1 MTVTATSIL
10 FWVLLFIVFY
20 TYFGYGI
27 IVWLFLKLRDM
38 FKKKNAAGADDYQ
51 LPGIAF
57 IIPAYNEG
65 EVIAEKIQNTID
77 LNYPPERLKII
88 VVADGST
95 DNTPDV
101 VKTFPGVIFLQ
112 APVRKGKAA
121 AMNHAVEYSG
131 DSEIL
136 VFSDANT
143 SVNSDALKKMIL
155 QYANPKVGGVSGEK
169 KVLSL
174 ESGEGKGESAYWK
187 YESALKQLDSRLH
200 SVAGA
205 AGELLSV
212 RRSLYEPLEESI
224 ILDDFVLSFRV
235 CMKGYSV
242 KYEPKAVATENPSL
256 DLKEEKKRKLR
267 ISAGAF
273 QAIQKLLPLLNIF
286 KYGTVS
292 FQYISRRVFRW
303 VVCPLALPLIFILNI
318 ILVVQHSEPLILY
331 KLLLTLQVAFYLISL
346 VGGILAGVGRKVGV
360 FYVAFYFVFMNYSV
374 FGGFARYLRGGQ
386 STNWDKSAR
395 AGEKNYKS
403 LSKNT

>member
-1 MTVTATSIL
+1 MTVSATSIL
-10 FWVLLFIVFY
+10 YWFLLFIVFY

-27 IVWLFLKLRDM
+27 LVWLFLKLRDM
-38 FKKKNAAGADDYQ
+38 FKKNTPPSLSNFQ
-51 LPGIAF
+51 LPKVAF

-65 EVIAEKIQNTID
+65 EIIAQKLKNSTSFD
-77 LNYPPERLKII
+77 YPPELLKII
-88 VVADGST
+88 VVADGSGDKT
-95 DNTPDV
+95 ADV
-101 VKTFPGVIFLQ
+101 VKNFPGIIFLQ
-112 APVRKGKAA
+112 EPVRKGKAA
-121 AMNHAVEYSG
+121 AMNHAVESSG

-143 SVNSDALKKMIL
+143 SVNSDALKKMVSL
-155 QYANPKVGGVSGEK
+155 YAYPQVGGVSGEK

-174 ESGEGKGESAYWK
+174 EGGEGKGESAYWK

-212 RRSLYEPLEESI
+212 RKSLYEPIEESI

-242 KYEPKAVATENPSL
+242 KYEPEAVATENPSL

-273 QAIQKLLPLLNIF
+273 QAMQKLLPLLNIF

-303 VVCPLALPLIFILNI
+303 VVCPLALPLIFILNV
-318 ILVVQHSEPLILY
+318 ILVAQHSEPLTLY
-331 KLLLTLQVAFYLISL
+331 KLLLILQVAFYLISL

-360 FYVAFYFVFMNYSV
+360 FYIAFYFVFMNFSV
-374 FGGFARYLRGGQ
+374 FGGFARYLTGGQ
-386 STNWDKSAR
+386 SANWDKAAR